1 MALMPHYYTTSRTS
15 RPKAKAKTPAIL
27 KAEAENAELL
37 KKLGYVKPLKTKKK
51 LQPEPKVVKS
61 DVAPTSDKIDGFCPK
76 KEEMAY
82 SGERKLLGIAV
93 MHKSNLVPVFADQ
106 PEEVAEIGR
115 MRRG

>member
-1 MALMPHYYTTSRTS
+1 MER
-15 RPKAKAKTPAIL
+15 
-27 KAEAENAELL
+27 ENAALL
-37 KKLGYVKPLKTKKK
+37 KKLGYNPKAKKYKAETSKP
-51 LQPEPKVVKS
+51 PEDKRNI
-61 DVAPTSDKIDGFCPK
+61 APTSDKIDGFCPK
-76 KEEMAY
+76 KEEMVY